1 MDGLIDELT
10 PEMIPQGIYRD
21 IVEKIG
27 VANFIKLAELVGG
40 ATIYIPKAESFLR
53 PARDLRIKQEFNGYN
68 HAELAKRYN
77 LSERWIRAIC
87 GEGHAEGQIS
97 LFDLDYSQEENTEEI
112 KESATA

>member
-1 MDGLIDELT
+1 MAAIEGLINELT

-21 IVEKIG
+21 IVEEIG
-27 VANFIKLAELVGG
+27 VANFIKLAELIGG

-68 HAELAKRYN
+68 HVELARRYN

-87 GEGHAEGQIS
+87 GEGHAEGQLS
-97 LFDLDYSQEENTEEI
+97 LFDFQEEGAEEV